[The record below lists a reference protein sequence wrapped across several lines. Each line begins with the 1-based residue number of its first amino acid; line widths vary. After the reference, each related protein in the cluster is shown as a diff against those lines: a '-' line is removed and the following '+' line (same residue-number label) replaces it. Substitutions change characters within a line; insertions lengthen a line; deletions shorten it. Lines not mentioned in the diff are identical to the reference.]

1 MKESM
6 KKQKQITLKDFAS
19 ETGISISA
27 ISRILNGKETYCSP
41 QKRQEV
47 LALAEKW
54 NYKSNIGYRIMTGM
68 STNITAII
76 FSQER
81 VTYSESNLR
90 LLVEL
95 IKGLEGK
102 GYAVYSTVMTE
113 DGKLNYEKFLEL
125 DRKGCR
131 SYIFIGN
138 TVGKVEML
146 EYILKNSY
154 NYIGMNFSYN
164 IKQKP
169 RLKEIAKSI
178 NLDQANAIQEYLK
191 IFRKKKIE
199 NFRLLMPKRYFEHN
213 VECSIKNSER
223 MPFRKKFVDTPSCEF
238 TSSDGFDIRYENAYS
253 AMRQEYRNDPDIRG
267 VICITDFHALGAAR
281 FFHDIGRKVGDDVL
295 ICGMFDT
302 VAARFSPL
310 PIITSKFD
318 MQKTASLML
327 DHLFTPEPVQ
337 IMIRPEI
344 MMQSGS
350 FLKE

>member
-1 MKESM
+1 MA
-6 KKQKQITLKDFAS
+6 KQKQITLKDFAS

-41 QKRQEV
+41 QKQQEV
-47 LALAEKW
+47 LSLAEKW

-81 VTYSESNLR
+81 VTYSENNLR

-95 IKGLEGK
+95 IKGLEEK
-102 GYAVYSTVMTE
+102 GYAVYFTVMSENGTQ
-113 DGKLNYEKFLEL
+113 NYEKFLEL

-131 SYIFIGN
+131 SYIFVGN
-138 TVGKVEML
+138 PVGKVEML

-154 NYIGMNFSYN
+154 NYIGMNFSFD

-169 RLKEIAKSI
+169 HLKELAKSI
-178 NLDQANAIQEYLK
+178 DMDQSGAIQEYLR
-191 IFRKKKIE
+191 IFHEKKIE
-199 NFRLLMPKRYFEHN
+199 NFRLLMPKRYYEYN
-213 VECSIKNSER
+213 VECFVKNSER

-253 AMRQEYRNDPDIRG
+253 AMRQEYRNDTDIRG

-281 FFHDIGRKVGDDVL
+281 FFHDNGRKVGDDVL
-295 ICGMFDT
+295 VCGMFDT
-302 VAARFSPL
+302 VAARFSLL
-310 PIITSKFD
+310 PIITSYFD
-318 MQKTASLML
+318 MQKTASLIL
-327 DHLFTPEPVQ
+327 DHLFTPDPVQ
-337 IMIRPEI
+337 II
-344 MMQSGS
+344 
-350 FLKE
+350 LKPDIITRS